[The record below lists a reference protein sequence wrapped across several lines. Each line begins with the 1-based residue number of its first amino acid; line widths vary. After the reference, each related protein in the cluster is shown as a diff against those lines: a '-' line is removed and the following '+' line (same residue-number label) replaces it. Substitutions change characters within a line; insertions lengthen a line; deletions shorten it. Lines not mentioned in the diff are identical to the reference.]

1 MAVQPYS
8 KIETKWYGYP
18 AILYRWTLAVNDT
31 GTPARIPAH
40 SDVTCQVRGTI
51 ASGAGAV
58 TFEGTLD
65 DTLSPPD
72 ASFGTLH
79 KPDMST
85 ASISVVGGLVQIL
98 EHPLQIRPHST
109 SGDGGTNAI
118 CDILVLKQWKE

>member
-1 MAVQPYS
+1 MSVQSYQ

-18 AILYRWTLAVNDT
+18 AILYRWTLAQTDT

-40 SDVTCQVRGTI
+40 SDVTCQVRGVINGT
-51 ASGAGAV
+51 V

-65 DTLSPPD
+65 DSLSPPD

-85 ASISVVGGLVQIL
+85 ASISVVGGLIQIL
-98 EHPLQIRPHST
+98 EHPLQIRPHNT
-109 SGDGGTNAI
+109 AGDGGTSAI